1 MTTIG
6 PTARHK
12 TAMVRSALSRP
23 MGLALADGIIERE
36 ATVFDYGCGRGGDIH
51 HLQGLGFSASG
62 WDPAHRPNAEMVSSN
77 VVNLGYVIN
86 VIEDPIERA
95 QVLKSAWDLTRNVLV
110 VSARL
115 TWEARELVGRRVGD
129 GIVTRIGTFQKFYEQ
144 PELAA
149 WIESVLG
156 TKPIAAAP
164 GVFYVFRDEAAQQDF
179 LANRVYQY
187 RPRIII
193 DPHEE
198 YERNREQ
205 LAQLF
210 EFMTAHARP
219 PRRNE
224 LNVEAEA
231 AVLESSGSLGRAVNL
246 IYRVTD
252 EAHWE
257 QVRIQRRSELLV
269 YAAMS
274 RFGRKPK
281 FSQLGFTLQR
291 DIKTHF
297 ETYRDLTNQGDRLL
311 AAVGSRMMVLMS
323 ARSSQV
329 GKQTPSALYV
339 HRSALAEVPPMLQV
353 YEGCA
358 RVLAGTVERANM
370 VKLSVTE
377 PQVSFLSYPH
387 FDTDA
392 HPTLESAV
400 VVNLRKLSVDYRDY
414 RHSEN
419 PPILHRKEEFL
430 GSESPDRK
438 KYGRLTR
445 SEVLE
450 GLYKDPSAIGTRR
463 GWQCVLRQ
471 HQVEVRGHRL
481 YRATRTPDYPP
492 RRVHPN
498 EPH

>member
-36 ATVFDYGCGRGGDIH
+36 ATVFDYGCGRGGDVH

-77 VVNLGYVIN
+77 VVNLGYVVN

-95 QVLKSAWDLTRNVLV
+95 QVLKSAWNLTRNVLV

-129 GIVTRIGTFQKFYEQ
+129 GILTRMGTFQKFYDQ
-144 PELAA
+144 SELAA

-156 TKPIAAAP
+156 TKPLAAAP
-164 GVFYVFRDEAAQQDF
+164 GVFYVFRSEATQQDF
-179 LANRVYQY
+179 LANRVHQY

-198 YERNREQ
+198 YERNREH
-205 LAQLF
+205 LAPLF
-210 EFMTAHARP
+210 NFLTAHARP
-219 PRRNE
+219 PKRGE
-224 LNVEAEA
+224 LGAEAEA
-231 AVLESSGSLGRAVNL
+231 SVLEARGTLGRAANL
-246 IYRVTD
+246 IYQVTD
-252 EAHWE
+252 DSHWE

-274 RFGRKPK
+274 RFGRKPR
-281 FSQLGFTLQR
+281 FSQLGSTLQR
-291 DIKTHF
+291 DIRIHF
-297 ETYRDLTNQGDRLL
+297 GTYRDLTNQGDRLL
-311 AAVGSRMMVLMS
+311 AAVGNRMMVLMS
-323 ARSSQV
+323 ARSSKV

-339 HRSALAEVPPMLQV
+339 HRSALGELPPILQV

-370 VKLSVTE
+370 IKLSVTE
-377 PQVSFLSYPH
+377 PQVSFLSYPD
-387 FDTDA
+387 FEKKA
-392 HPTLESAV
+392 HPTLHSAV
-400 VVNLRKLSVDYRDY
+400 TVNLRRLSVDWRDY
-414 RHSEN
+414 SRSDN
-419 PPILHRKEEFL
+419 PPLLHRKEEFI
-430 GSESPDRK
+430 GSEDGRRLL
-438 KYGRLTR
+438 YERLTAA
-445 SEVLE
+445 EVRA
-450 GLYKDPSAIGTRR
+450 GLYRFPERIGSLR
-463 GWQCVLRQ
+463 GWERTLDLYGIRI
-471 HQVEVRGHRL
+471 RGHR
-481 YRATRTPDYPP
+481 
-492 RRVHPN
+492 VEIVGQSHN
-498 EPH
+498 E

>member
-23 MGLALADGIIERE
+23 MGLALSDGIIKRE
-36 ATVFDYGCGRGGDIH
+36 ATVFDYGCGRGGDIR
-51 HLQGLGFSASG
+51 HLHGLGFTVSG
-62 WDPAHRPNAEMVSSN
+62 WDPAHRPDAEMTSSD
-77 VVNLGYVIN
+77 VVNLGYVVN
-86 VIEDPIERA
+86 VIEDPVERV
-95 QVLKSAWDLTRNVLV
+95 QVLKSAWNLTRNVLV

-115 TWEARELVGRRVGD
+115 TWEARELEGRRVGD
-129 GIVTRIGTFQKFYEQ
+129 GIVTRMGTFQKFYEQ
-144 PELAA
+144 PELAT

-156 TKPIAAAP
+156 TKPLAAAP

-198 YERNREQ
+198 YERNREK
-205 LAQLF
+205 LAPLF
-210 EFMTAHARP
+210 DFLTAHARP
-219 PRRNE
+219 PKRGE
-224 LNVEAEA
+224 LSVEAEA
-231 AVLESSGSLGRAVNL
+231 SVLEASGTLGRAVNL
-246 IYRVTD
+246 IYQVTD
-252 EAHWE
+252 DSHWE

-274 RFGRKPK
+274 RFGSKPK
-281 FSQLGFTLQR
+281 FSHLGSVLQR

-297 ETYRDLTNQGDRLL
+297 GTYRDLTSQGDRLL
-311 AAVGSRMMVLMS
+311 AAVGNRMMVLMS
-323 ARSSQV
+323 ARSSEV

-339 HRSALAEVPPMLQV
+339 HRSALAEIPPMLQV

-377 PQVSFLSYPH
+377 PQVSYLSYPK

-414 RHSEN
+414 RRSGN
-419 PPILHRKEEFL
+419 PPILHRKEEFV
-430 GSESPDRK
+430 GQESPDRR
-438 KYGRLTR
+438 KYERLTR

-450 GLYKDPSAIGTRR
+450 GLYKDPSVIGTRR
-463 GWQCVLRQ
+463 GWQSVLKQ

-481 YRATRTPDYPP
+481 YRATRTP
-492 RRVHPN
+492 
-498 EPH
+498 